1 MTNWKE
7 LLGVTLE
14 QEDDIRF
21 VGYSYIKQGKYDIAL
36 TFFETLAKLAKDNP
50 YDVRTLG
57 ALYLQ
62 KGENHKAL
70 QELERALTLDPTH
83 EPTKLNRVKA
93 LLALGY
99 LKQALE
105 QAALLSK
112 SPNQTVR
119 EHATALIQ
127 THT

>member
-7 LLGVTLE
+7 LLGVTLQ

-36 TFFETLAKLAKDNP
+36 TFFETLAKIAPDNA

-62 KGENHKAL
+62 KGDNHKAL
-70 QELERALTLDPTH
+70 QELERALTIDPTH

-93 LLALGY
+93 LFALGY
-99 LKQALE
+99 AKQGLE
-105 QAALLSK
+105 QAELLIK
-112 SPNQTVR
+112 SPNQTVAK
-119 EHATALIQ
+119 HAAALVQ
-127 THT
+127 THK